1 MLTLLKGV
9 LSMGRKSQF
18 SEEFKINA
26 VATLLESDKST
37 LAVAQSLGV
46 GLSTLERW
54 KAIYADTVRKPR
66 GQNVKAD
73 DKNHKENLQL
83 RKRIR
88 QLEMENS
95 ILKKAAA
102 FFAKEQLNSEL
113 L

>member
-1 MLTLLKGV
+1 
-9 LSMGRKSQF
+9 MGRKSQF

-26 VATLLESDKST
+26 VATLLESGKST

-73 DKNHKENLQL
+73 DNNHKESLQL